1 MYAIV
6 DIAGKQFHVTQKQRL
21 KVPRL
26 QIEPGKKVQFD
37 RVLVYEDDKG
47 KISFGE
53 PILKNLN
60 IDATLIS
67 HGRDKKVI
75 VFKKKRRKG
84 YRVKRGHRQDFS
96 LIEITAIGTAAKVQ
110 KEKTAPGKKV
120 DSKAAKPKATAAA
133 TKASTKPKA
142 KPKATA
148 AAKAPAKPKA
158 TSAAKASAKPKAT
171 AKPKTSTAKKSTS
184 AAKSAKEDKDGS

>member
-26 QIEPGKKVQFD
+26 KAEPGKKVQFD

-47 KISFGE
+47 KVSFGE
-53 PILKNLN
+53 PLLKNLN

-96 LIEITAIGTAAKVQ
+96 LIEITAIGSAAKVQ
-110 KEKTAPGKKV
+110 KEKPTAEKKV
-120 DSKAAKPKATAAA
+120 DSRVAKPKAKPKATAAS
-133 TKASTKPKA
+133 KAAA
-142 KPKATA
+142 KPKAEPKTTA

-158 TSAAKASAKPKAT
+158 A

-184 AAKSAKEDKDGS
+184 SAKSAKEDKDGS

>member
-26 QIEPGKKVQFD
+26 KAEPGKKVQFD

-53 PILKNLN
+53 PLLKNLN

-96 LIEITAIGTAAKVQ
+96 LIEITAIGTATK
-110 KEKTAPGKKV
+110 APKPATVAEKKV
-120 DSKAAKPKATAAA
+120 DSQTEKPKVKATPKPKADTAKTAE
-133 TKASTKPKA
+133 KPKA
-142 KPKATA
+142 KPAAKTKSTTPRKAT
-148 AAKAPAKPKA
+148 
-158 TSAAKASAKPKAT
+158 T
-171 AKPKTSTAKKSTS
+171 KPKTTPVKKSTS